1 MSINANELKQCTRC
15 HSTILLQYFDTN
27 RKGEL
32 FKTCRT
38 CLTRDTATD
47 RIYYEANK
55 DYIKLSIKTWKE
67 NHKEQHLA
75 QTKKYKEENKDYI
88 SETLSCPCGSSHVR
102 YAQARHLRTIK
113 HIKYLEQLAL
123 IPEHIIGDA
132 ETS

>member
-1 MSINANELKQCTRC
+1 MSNNANELKKCTRC

-32 FKTCRT
+32 FKTCRS

-55 DYIKLSIKTWKE
+55 DAIKLSVNAWRDK
-67 NHKEQHLA
+67 HREQFLA
-75 QTKKYKEENKDYI
+75 QKKQYKEENRDYI
-88 SETLSCPCGSSHVR
+88 LETLNCPCGSSHVR
-102 YAQARHLRTIK
+102 KAQARHLRTIK
-113 HIKYLEQLAL
+113 HLKYLEQLAL